1 MSTARKQAAALHALL
16 MERFPQA
23 FPKDYDAILPLKLD
37 IDADLRERLIALGE
51 PVDPDLLRRVL
62 ANHVGRA
69 GYLLALIHRRDGRRY
84 DLDGKPAGE
93 VDALA
98 RSEAVRLL
106 GEHQKRQQEVSTRH
120 RQHRALEQQQQR
132 AKAERIA
139 ERERRA
145 AEKQRRREE
154 NERNRLRNLERKAA
168 EERAREAARRG
179 EKPPLPEVAYRKKRR
194 WVDPRGSD
202 PKDRKS

>member
-1 MSTARKQAAALHALL
+1 MSLSKKEVAALHRLL
-16 MERFPQA
+16 MERFPEA
-23 FPKDYDAILPLKLD
+23 FPENYDDLLPLKLD
-37 IDADLRERLIALGE
+37 IDADIRERLIALGE
-51 PVDPDLLRRVL
+51 PADPELLRRVL

-69 GYLLALIHRRDGRRY
+69 GYLLALIHRRDGRRF
-84 DLDGKPAGE
+84 DLDGNPAGE

-98 RSEAVRLL
+98 RGEAVRLL
-106 GEHQKRQQEVSTRH
+106 AEHQKRQKEASTRH
-120 RQHRALEQQQQR
+120 RRHRALEKRQRR

-145 AEKQRRREE
+145 AEKRRRQEE

-179 EKPPLPEVAYRKKRR
+179 EKPPLPAVIRKKRR
-194 WVDPRGSD
+194 RVD
-202 PKDRKS
+202 PKDRKE

>member
-1 MSTARKQAAALHALL
+1 MSTARKDATALHRLL
-16 MERFPQA
+16 MERFPKA
-23 FPKDYDAILPLKLD
+23 FPKRYDDLLPLKLD
-37 IDADLRERLIALGE
+37 IDTDIRARLIRQGE
-51 PVDPDLLRRVL
+51 PVDLDLLGRVL
-62 ANHVGRA
+62 ANHTGRA

-84 DLDGKPAGE
+84 DLDGNLAGE

-106 GEHQKRQQEVSTRH
+106 GEHQKRQKDAATRH
-120 RQHRALEQQQQR
+120 RQHKVLEKQQQR

-154 NERNRLRNLERKAA
+154 NERNRLRNLERKVT
-168 EERAREAARRG
+168 EERAREAAKRG
-179 EKPPLPEVAYRKKRR
+179 EKPPLPTVIRKKRR
-194 WVDPRGSD
+194 WID
-202 PKDRKS
+202 PKDRKE

>member
-1 MSTARKQAAALHALL
+1 MSLSKKEVAALHRLL
-16 MERFPQA
+16 MERFPEA
-23 FPKDYDAILPLKLD
+23 FPENYDDLLPLKLD
-37 IDADLRERLIALGE
+37 IDADIRERLIALGE
-51 PVDPDLLRRVL
+51 PADPELLRRVL

-69 GYLLALIHRRDGRRY
+69 GYLLALIHRRDGRRF
-84 DLDGKPAGE
+84 DLDGNPAGE

-98 RSEAVRLL
+98 RGEAVRLL
-106 GEHQKRQQEVSTRH
+106 AEHQKRQKEASTRH
-120 RQHRALEQQQQR
+120 RRHRALEKRQRR

-145 AEKQRRREE
+145 AEKRRRQEE

-194 WVDPRGSD
+194 LDPRGID
-202 PKDRKS
+202 PKDRKP

>member
-1 MSTARKQAAALHALL
+1 MSTAKQQATALHRRL
-16 MERFPQA
+16 MDLFPKA
-23 FPKDYDAILPLKLD
+23 FPENYDDLLPLKLD
-37 IDADLRERLIALGE
+37 IDADIRERLIALGE

-69 GYLLALIHRRDGRRY
+69 GYLLALIHRRDGRRF
-84 DLDGKPAGE
+84 DLDGNPAGE

-106 GEHQKRQQEVSTRH
+106 AEHQKRQKEASTRH
-120 RQHRALEQQQQR
+120 RQHRALETRQRR

-145 AEKQRRREE
+145 AEKRRRQEE
-154 NERNRLRNLERKAA
+154 HERNRQRGIERRAA
-168 EERAREAARRG
+168 EARAKEAREAARRG
-179 EKPPLPEVAYRKKRR
+179 EQPPLPAVIRKKRR
-194 WVDPRGSD
+194 WVDP
-202 PKDRKS
+202 KDRKE

>member
-1 MSTARKQAAALHALL
+1 MSTAKKQATALHRRL
-16 MERFPQA
+16 MERFPKA

-84 DLDGKPAGE
+84 DLDGNPAGE

-98 RSEAVRLL
+98 RSAAVRRLS
-106 GEHQKRQQEVSTRH
+106 EHQKRQREASARH
-120 RQHRALEQQQQR
+120 RQHQALEQQQQR
-132 AKAERIA
+132 AKAARIA

-194 WVDPRGSD
+194 WVDPGGSD
-202 PKDRKS
+202 PKNSKS

>member
-1 MSTARKQAAALHALL
+1 MSTAKQQATALHRRL
-16 MERFPQA
+16 MDLFPKA
-23 FPKDYDAILPLKLD
+23 FPENYDAILPLKLD
-37 IDADLRERLIALGE
+37 IDADIRERLIALGE
-51 PVDPDLLRRVL
+51 PADPELLRRVL

-69 GYLLALIHRRDGRRY
+69 GYLLALIHRRDGRRF
-84 DLDGKPAGE
+84 DLDGNPAGE

-106 GEHQKRQQEVSTRH
+106 AEHQKRQKEASDRH
-120 RQHRALEQQQQR
+120 RRHRALEKRQRR

-145 AEKQRRREE
+145 AEKRRRQEE

-179 EKPPLPEVAYRKKRR
+179 EEPPLPAVIRKKRR
-194 WVDPRGSD
+194 RVD
-202 PKDRKS
+202 PKDRKE